1 MERVSEYDSAQ
12 FLCKVLGGG
21 ILEEGFQ
28 TRLAVEGESVVYDEI
43 VARRAKHHHKAR
55 AERRNLRP

>member
-1 MERVSEYDSAQ
+1 MERVSKYDSTQ

-28 TRLAVEGESVVYDEI
+28 TRLDNPGGVQLQLHGENKRTGRTLSFLYWQ
-43 VARRAKHHHKAR
+43 KK
-55 AERRNLRP
+55 L

>member
-12 FLCKVLGGG
+12 FLCEVLGGG

-28 TRLAVEGESVVYDEI
+28 TRLDNPGGVQLQLHSENTGTGRTLSFLYWQ
-43 VARRAKHHHKAR
+43 KK
-55 AERRNLRP
+55 L